1 MKQICLLLAIFGL
14 FGLVCSFDGEQRD
27 KTGCPKAFLQRCE
40 CKKQRTHLW
49 KPKRNDTFVVNCTN
63 SRFTNTAMLEMLPD
77 ETEVLIFNGNDISY
91 LPNNVLGI
99 VQEHELLKVIDL
111 SNNNISEISGK
122 AFHKVRNVEILIL
135 NHNDLRISGEESHP
149 RLLTNFNNLKEL
161 YLTNA
166 FTEVIDSTYYLKD
179 LEAILMAASA
189 EGVNSLWKL
198 NLEQNEI
205 WEISD
210 KLFCSDIVPS
220 LTHLYLGNN
229 QLSNL
234 NFEFECIKKLQYLDV
249 EYNKIK
255 RLGRSSLQR
264 IDRFFTQPKKS
275 EDLIRKINLVGNP
288 FVCDCNLRPMFDWL
302 RDTTANLYRR
312 DNLRCYT
319 GIPEINAGRQILNI
333 GELKC
338 LDSDL
343 DPLVHPHPHSSSGNG
358 ITHTLLIILIILIL
372 CLLGALL
379 FIHKEKV
386 QTNVKPLIDNFQRS
400 LQYRTIEKDLS
411 ESQIPPE
418 VNV

>member
-1 MKQICLLLAIFGL
+1 
-14 FGLVCSFDGEQRD
+14 
-27 KTGCPKAFLQRCE
+27 
-40 CKKQRTHLW
+40 
-49 KPKRNDTFVVNCTN
+49 
-63 SRFTNTAMLEMLPD
+63 
-77 ETEVLIFNGNDISY
+77 
-91 LPNNVLGI
+91 
-99 VQEHELLKVIDL
+99 
-111 SNNNISEISGK
+111 
-122 AFHKVRNVEILIL
+122 
-135 NHNDLRISGEESHP
+135 
-149 RLLTNFNNLKEL
+149 
-161 YLTNA
+161 
-166 FTEVIDSTYYLKD
+166 
-179 LEAILMAASA
+179 MAASA

-264 IDRFFTQPKKS
+264 IDRYFTQPKKS

-319 GIPEINAGRQILNI
+319 GIPEINAGKNLEVI
-333 GELKC
+333 KYK
-338 LDSDL
+338 S
-343 DPLVHPHPHSSSGNG
+343 
-358 ITHTLLIILIILIL
+358 
-372 CLLGALL
+372 
-379 FIHKEKV
+379 
-386 QTNVKPLIDNFQRS
+386 
-400 LQYRTIEKDLS
+400 TIEFF
-411 ESQIPPE
+411 
-418 VNV
+418 V